1 VRPFAHVGES
11 HPSERERNAGRLLS
25 VVVPCA
31 NEQEILLET
40 HRRLTNALAEIS
52 IAYEIVYVD
61 DGSVDSTPDLLREIQ
76 RSDQRVRVVRLTRN
90 FGHQIAITAGLEN
103 AAGDAVVIIDSDLQD
118 PPEVIAQ
125 LVAHWRSGYEVVYGL
140 RTQREG
146 ESTFKIWTAKLFY
159 RFLAGLSETEIP
171 LDAGDF
177 RLMDRKVVD
186 ALLAMPERDRFLR
199 GMVSWVGFSQ
209 VAVPYR
215 RAPRA
220 AGGTKYSI
228 SRMIRFAADGIVSFS
243 TTPLRIATWFGLFV
257 SALALVGILLTVG
270 ARLFGHSWVPGWASI
285 LVAILF
291 LGGVQLV
298 CMGIIGEYIGRIYA
312 ESKHRPLFIVRER
325 LGFQAGN
332 SEAPSEADP
341 VNTKARIESSPE

>member
-1 VRPFAHVGES
+1 MRKDNPM
-11 HPSERERNAGRLLS
+11 GRKPNTGQLLS

-31 NEQEILLET
+31 NEQEVLLET
-40 HRRLTNALAEIS
+40 HRRLTSVLAQIP

-61 DGSVDSTPDLLREIQ
+61 DGSADSTPDLLREIQ
-76 RSDQRVRVVRLTRN
+76 RSDERVRVVRLARN

-103 AAGDAVVIIDSDLQD
+103 SAGNAVVIIDADLQD

-125 LVAHWRSGYEVVYGL
+125 FVAHWRSGYEVVYGL

-146 ESTFKIWTAKLFY
+146 ETTFKIWTARLFY

-220 AGGTKYSI
+220 AGQTKYSI
-228 SRMIRFAADGIVSFS
+228 SRMVLFAADAIVSFS
-243 TTPLRIATWFGLFV
+243 TTPLKLATWFGLFV
-257 SALALVGILLTVG
+257 SATALVGILLTVL
-270 ARLFGHSWVPGWASI
+270 ARLFGHSWVQGWASI

-312 ESKHRPLFIVRER
+312 ESKHRPLYIVRER
-325 LGFQAGN
+325 LGFHAGN
-332 SEAPSEADP
+332 LEAQRQEDA
-341 VNTKARIESSPE
+341 VNTKVESSRG